1 MLLTATT
8 QLSYN
13 GFVKDLYSLTDGGG
27 QRRESVDAPIGVQQT
42 PVYYTLFIEY
52 DKLTG
57 RNKIMTDMPKLAF
70 ISAKLT
76 RHSGVTAKNKSGRRP
91 EHTEALR
98 EDAARQLALD
108 FKEENVGT
116 SEEEIQTT

>member
-1 MLLTATT
+1 
-8 QLSYN
+8 
-13 GFVKDLYSLTDGGG
+13 
-27 QRRESVDAPIGVQQT
+27 
-42 PVYYTLFIEY
+42 
-52 DKLTG
+52 
-57 RNKIMTDMPKLAF
+57 MPKLAF

-116 SEEEIQTT
+116 SEEEI